1 MTNSEQ
7 MLGGHT
13 WAWHRKNELCATSD
27 DYKLASTLRK
37 HLTEKIFL
45 PKMSYTGKPSK
56 SGTTVLAHQVPK
68 KVM

>member
-13 WAWHRKNELCATSD
+13 CAWHRKNELCATSD

-37 HLTEKIFL
+37 HLTEKNFL
-45 PKMSYTGKPSK
+45 PKMSYTGKP
-56 SGTTVLAHQVPK
+56 
-68 KVM
+68 